1 MLFKECS
8 LIQMP
13 FMIIVTLVRFQI
25 MEHVGLWRVMQVT
38 FVQHNL
44 QDLHVKVIHLRIRP
58 DKDRGDAVLAVVV
71 DSGSLSRDCRV
82 CA

>member
-1 MLFKECS
+1 MLFKECI

-13 FMIIVTLVRFQI
+13 FMILVTLVRIQI
-25 MEHVGLWRVMQVT
+25 MEHVRLWRVMQVT
-38 FVQHNL
+38 FVHHNL

-71 DSGSLSRDCRV
+71 YSGSLSRDCRV
-82 CA
+82 RA

>member
-1 MLFKECS
+1 MLFKECI

-13 FMIIVTLVRFQI
+13 FLILVTLVRAKI
-25 MEHVGLWRVMQVT
+25 MEHVGLWRVMQVAL
-38 FVQHNL
+38 VHHNI

-71 DSGSLSRDCRV
+71 YSDSLSRDCRV
-82 CA
+82 CP

>member
-1 MLFKECS
+1 MLFKECI

-13 FMIIVTLVRFQI
+13 FLILVTLVRAQI
-25 MEHVGLWRVMQVT
+25 MKHVGLWRVMQVT
-38 FVQHNL
+38 FVNHNI

-71 DSGSLSRDCRV
+71 YSGSLSRDCRV
-82 CA
+82 RA